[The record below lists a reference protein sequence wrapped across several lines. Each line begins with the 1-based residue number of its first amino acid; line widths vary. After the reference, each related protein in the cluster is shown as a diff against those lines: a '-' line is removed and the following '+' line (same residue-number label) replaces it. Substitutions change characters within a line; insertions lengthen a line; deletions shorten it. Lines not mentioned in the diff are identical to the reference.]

1 MSLKIT
7 WLWIPAG
14 SAGTLLRYLIVR
26 SFPLSML
33 PWSTF
38 TVNVT
43 GSFLA
48 GLLFVLMKQ
57 RFPAFEP
64 YAPIFLI
71 GFLGAFTTFSTLVL
85 ESTNMLLAGEYGRAA
100 LNLLIQNV
108 SGVAAVF
115 CGICAGRLI

>member
-1 MSLKIT
+1 MY
-7 WLWIPAG
+7 G
-14 SAGTLLRYLIVR
+14 
-26 SFPLSML
+26 
-33 PWSTF
+33 
-38 TVNVT
+38 NC
-43 GSFLA
+43 
-48 GLLFVLMKQ
+48 FVLSLVRGRYIVFGKYFCIFSLKQ

-71 GFLGAFTTFSTLVL
+71 GFLGAFTTFSTLAL
-85 ESTNMLLAGEYGRAA
+85 ESANMLLAGEYGRAA